1 MKRVFWGSM
10 GYAAGIGTSVYVQ
23 RRVRRVVVRYTS
35 DEVRRDVAD
44 RGRRA
49 AERARDVVA
58 DLRDAAVEGVDTMRA
73 REQEL
78 LAEYS
83 PPGPGEP
90 RPAHTH
96 RPARITRR

>member
-10 GYAAGIGTSVYVQ
+10 GYAAGLGTSVYVQ

-35 DEVRRDVAD
+35 DEIRRDVAD

-49 AERARDVVA
+49 AERARDVVV
-58 DLRDAAVEGVDTMRA
+58 DLRDAATEGVEAMRL

-78 LAEYS
+78 RAEYA
-83 PPGPGEP
+83 PTGGDER
-90 RPAHTH
+90 RPAHAH